1 MSTLV
6 EFTGLAR
13 LDRRTKRLVHRLG
26 EDDVAIVDHSDLDR
40 VTAEELLET
49 GVRVVVNVSESL
61 SGRFPN
67 PGPLLLVRGG
77 VALID
82 APGAPLFDQVTDGE
96 QLTARARAGARR
108 SARAR
113 HRLVVRVRREHPPPP
128 EG

>member
-1 MSTLV
+1 MSALV
-6 EFTGLAR
+6 EFTGPAR

-49 GVRVVVNVSESL
+49 GVQVVVNVSESL

-77 VALID
+77 VTLID
-82 APGAPLFDQVTDGE
+82 VPGAPLFDEVTDGE
-96 QLTARARAGARR
+96 QLTTTRVPASTSSSADTR
-108 SARAR
+108 SRS
-113 HRLVVRVRREHPPPP
+113 V
-128 EG
+128 